1 MPVTKHTYTKSV
13 GSTESYAGNRGKTVL
28 IHAIELFF
36 YMKTPEF
43 RKFHPAFLTPSAM
56 EFLDYIQSRYR
67 KFIAIPSSKHRPFR
81 AGSPSAS
88 KPAVQLLRQFIG
100 FIHPDAA
107 SRSFKSLL
115 GCLYIV
121 MESLSLYFYIKSYFS
136 AAAASDSEISE
147 YTAPLH
153 WLIEHKMPICMEY
166 RSELVS
172 KLQTFITKIGTIEPS
187 TSWKGML
194 EIQAQSFIHTFQKQ
208 ITTDIYNRYFIVPL
222 SFIFTKNGVLY
233 SRELCKD
240 SLIQVVSVCGVV
252 DV

>member
-1 MPVTKHTYTKSV
+1 
-13 GSTESYAGNRGKTVL
+13 
-28 IHAIELFF
+28 
-36 YMKTPEF
+36 MKTPEF

-81 AGSPSAS
+81 AGSPESAS
-88 KPAVQLLRQFIG
+88 KPAVHLLKQFLG

-107 SRSFKSLL
+107 SSSFKSLL

-136 AAAASDSEISE
+136 SALAESDSETSHTLSE

-153 WLIEHKMPICMEY
+153 WLVEHKMPICMEY

-172 KLQTFITKIGTIEPS
+172 KLQTFITKIGSIEPNIVI
-187 TSWKGML
+187 TSGKAML
-194 EIQAQSFIHTFQKQ
+194 EIQGQSFIHTFQKQ
-208 ITTDIYNRYFIVPL
+208 VTTDVYNRYFVVPL
-222 SFIFTKNGVLY
+222 SFIFSKNGVIY

-240 SLIQVVSVCGVV
+240 ILIQAVSVRGVV
-252 DV
+252 EV